1 MRVIAFYTLCAVPL
15 ACLVAG
21 LLNVLPWRY
30 LNGITVVA
38 LLAVILLSSGRE
50 KQESLMSCSVRIS
63 PIAIIRNRCPK
74 DVPGAYWRRVRRL
87 RLWAVL
93 CSFAWLGSGVV
104 LLFLAPDKAIT
115 LGFLAMWGVCLAVF
129 GVAPRYMNTSLQRKV
144 RENQFRVC
152 KECEYI
158 LTLDPSTHRCSE
170 CGTSFEGASLQAEW
184 EAWFSDRD
192 REKKRGHSSF
202 STGCRKA

>member
-1 MRVIAFYTLCAVPL
+1 MRAIVFYTICAVPV
-15 ACLVAG
+15 ACLSAG

-38 LLAVILLSSGRE
+38 LLAVTILTSRRE
-50 KQESLMSCSVRIS
+50 KQDNMMGSSVRIS
-63 PIAIIRNRCPK
+63 PLAIIGNRCPK

-87 RLWAVL
+87 HLWAAL
-93 CSFAWLGSGVV
+93 CSFAWVGSGVA
-104 LLFLAPDKAIT
+104 LLFLAPGKAIT
-115 LGFLAMWGVCLAVF
+115 LGFLAMWGACLAVF
-129 GVAPRYMNTSLQRKV
+129 GVAPRYMNTSLRRKV

-158 LTLDPSTHRCSE
+158 LSLDPSTHRCSE

-184 EAWFSDRD
+184 ETWFSDRD
-192 REKKRGHSSF
+192 RGA
-202 STGCRKA
+202 TP